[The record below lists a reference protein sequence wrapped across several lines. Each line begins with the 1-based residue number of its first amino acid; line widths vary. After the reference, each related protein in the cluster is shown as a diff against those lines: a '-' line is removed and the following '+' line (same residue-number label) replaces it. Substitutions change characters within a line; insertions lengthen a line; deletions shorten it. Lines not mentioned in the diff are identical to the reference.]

1 MAVELR
7 HAREDEM
14 EAVVDLLELV
24 FRGGRKWFHNIIT
37 QDPWRDQRNTRLAL
51 VDGHVVAN
59 VQVHRR
65 PVHYGVSRLT
75 MGGIGHV
82 ATHPD
87 FRGQGLSTALLNE
100 AIGLMRQDGY
110 HLSLLYTGINEF
122 YARLGWTTIPFASTL
137 GPLPKEAPQPSGLY
151 AIENTTVPEGLPE
164 APGIYEQ
171 WAAGWVGALDRSPE
185 YWRVNGSWTDD
196 EFITED
202 HGATTR
208 AMRDGRVCGYLR
220 GRIANL
226 PPSRCA
232 IDEVCYLPG
241 HEACVSD
248 LVNAFIEAARE
259 AGKEC
264 VEVDCG
270 EGHPA
275 EALVASA
282 TELSPEADTGA
293 MFRIVDP
300 AGLLNAAGAELAIR
314 LRRLTGSLP
323 PSLTLDC
330 EIQRVRISLGT
341 PVTAEAATGP
351 TDGELTSEALLKL
364 VLGRSDAG
372 DLITDGSLSWIG
384 ADRTEILEALFPRRP
399 YFYARFDRF

>member
-37 QDPWRDQRNTRLAL
+37 KTRERLAEHPSVL
-51 VDGHVVAN
+51 QDGHVVAN
-59 VQVHRR
+59 VVSTAALSIR
-65 PVHYGVSRLT
+65 VSRLT

-87 FRGQGLSTALLNE
+87 FRGQVLSIALPNE
-100 AIGLMRQDGY
+100 AIGLMRQR
-110 HLSLLYTGINEF
+110 LPPVPALYGINEF

-226 PPSRCA
+226 PPSDAPLTRCA
-232 IDEVCYLPG
+232 ISPDTRPAYPISSTPSSRRL
-241 HEACVSD
+241 ARRARS
-248 LVNAFIEAARE
+248 ASRSIAARVILRRPWLRVPLNSPPRLTP
-259 AGKEC
+259 APCSGSSTPP
-264 VEVDCG
+264 DCSTRLG
-270 EGHPA
+270 RSWPS
-275 EALVASA
+275 ASDG
-282 TELSPEADTGA
+282 SPEAS
-293 MFRIVDP
+293 
-300 AGLLNAAGAELAIR
+300 
-314 LRRLTGSLP
+314 RR
-323 PSLTLDC
+323 
-330 EIQRVRISLGT
+330 R
-341 PVTAEAATGP
+341 
-351 TDGELTSEALLKL
+351 
-364 VLGRSDAG
+364 
-372 DLITDGSLSWIG
+372 
-384 ADRTEILEALFPRRP
+384 
-399 YFYARFDRF
+399 